1 MNCMRNWTSL
11 ITLSLTFALAGCG
24 GGDSGPETVSVS
36 GTVSLDKK
44 PLESAE
50 VNFFS
55 KEGNFLASGMTDAE
69 GKFQLYQGAVAGEN
83 QVWISKKKGGVNDAA
98 PAGDPAENPD
108 LDTTQ
113 LSAASGVDAGDI
125 VVAGSELLPAKFSD
139 SEKSVLKYVVPAG
152 GSDAANFELTSE

>member
-1 MNCMRNWTSL
+1 MKCTRNWASL

-24 GGDSGPETVSVS
+24 GEDSGPETVSVS

-44 PLESAE
+44 PLEGAE

-69 GKFQLYQGAVAGEN
+69 GNFQLYQGAVAGEN
-83 QVWISKKKGGVNDAA
+83 QVWISKKKGGNAA
-98 PAGDPAENPD
+98 AAGDPGENPD

-113 LSAASGVDAGDI
+113 LAAESGLDEGDI

-139 SEKSVLKYVVPAG
+139 SAKSVLKYVVPDG
-152 GSDAANFELTSE
+152 GSDAANFDLTSE